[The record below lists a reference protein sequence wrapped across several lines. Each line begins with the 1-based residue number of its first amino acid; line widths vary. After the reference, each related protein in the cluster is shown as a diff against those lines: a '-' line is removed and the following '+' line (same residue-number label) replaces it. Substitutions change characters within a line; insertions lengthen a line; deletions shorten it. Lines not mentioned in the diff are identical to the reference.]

1 MAFIV
6 KEGTNFRKTDYV
18 SGEFCD
24 QPMAQVDPKLPDP
37 TDRFRG
43 SEIDPFMARYSTAQ

>member
-1 MAFIV
+1 MAFIL

-24 QPMAQVDPKLPDP
+24 QPMAQVDPKPPDA
-37 TDRFRG
+37 TVCFRAAKLQTF
-43 SEIDPFMARYSTAQ
+43 P

>member
-1 MAFIV
+1 MASIV

-24 QPMAQVDPKLPDP
+24 QPLDQVDPLWTLVKGN
-37 TDRFRG
+37 FRG
-43 SEIDPFMARYSTAQ
+43 